1 MLSIYFVF
9 RKQFLKFATNK
20 QERLYPNKKND
31 EEIDIYPAIKDYH
44 DYETDRRP
52 RRHSRQ
58 QDSKK
63 HKKSR
68 YEITIFAGETD
79 IPDKKVNLHKKQIRH
94 MKKVKITVLKT
105 MLNEELTKKMASA
118 NSKHAR

>member
-1 MLSIYFVF
+1 MSIYFVF

-20 QERLYPNKKND
+20 QERLYPNKKKD

-44 DYETDRRP
+44 DLRDRPTTP